1 MFTNELG
8 INVIVVAFGP
18 KQFFGPIVVHVAP
31 LARLRGGM
39 EAHAEEM
46 TVPAGKL
53 RQLSS
58 GKWHV
63 RCKWCGQEARFEAD
77 LTEDE
82 AYGMLEKWRLSIPKR
97 QEKYRFWACPI
108 CKEWYE
114 DDKIEATTDT
124 AESASQLAPTTA
136 TTTDT
141 AESASQE
148 VQQLKA
154 EVVELKAEIERLK
167 AEVVQLK
174 FGLKAVADQH
184 VASEAVHDDV
194 TKKLKQMVEKL
205 TAQVTAVP
213 DDK

>member
-1 MFTNELG
+1 
-8 INVIVVAFGP
+8 
-18 KQFFGPIVVHVAP
+18 
-31 LARLRGGM
+31 M

-58 GKWHV
+58 GEWYV
-63 RCKWCGQEARFEAD
+63 RCKWCDQEARSKAD
-77 LTEDE
+77 LTEWKE
-82 AYGMLEKWRLSIPKR
+82 AYGMLKEWRLSMPNR

-114 DDKIEATTDT
+114 DDKKEATTDT
-124 AESASQLAPTTA
+124 AEAASQLAPTTA

-167 AEVVQLK
+167 ADVVELK
-174 FGLKAVADQH
+174 FELKAEVHSH
-184 VASEAVHDDV
+184 VAYQAAHDEDIQ
-194 TKKLKQMVEKL
+194 KLKQKVDKL

-213 DDK
+213 DDDDSSHEG